1 MKLRSK
7 TAKILVR
14 LIVGEILPASAAKS
28 KKLFGNFQQKHK
40 LIRNIISTETNK
52 IYKTESYFQFLF
64 DVYLF

>member
-28 KKLFGNFQQKHK
+28 KKLFGNFQQ
-40 LIRNIISTETNK
+40 
-52 IYKTESYFQFLF
+52 
-64 DVYLF
+64 